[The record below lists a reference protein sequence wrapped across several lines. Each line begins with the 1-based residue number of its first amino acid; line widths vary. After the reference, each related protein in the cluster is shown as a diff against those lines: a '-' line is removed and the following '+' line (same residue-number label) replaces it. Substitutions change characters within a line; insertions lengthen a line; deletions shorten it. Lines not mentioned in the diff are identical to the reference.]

1 MVLPVHEV
9 AVAQGVVMSL
19 LLKVEGLARTF
30 VTRNSTI
37 EVFKDVSFE
46 INQGEVVVIK
56 GRSGE
61 GKSTMLG
68 ILSGLDRQTA
78 GSVVF
83 AGEKLESMT
92 VSELAELRA
101 QKIGMIFQS
110 FNLIG
115 SWTAVENVEA
125 VLMHRGMS
133 SEKRYEKAVAVLRE
147 LGLGERLDNYPS
159 ELSVGQ
165 QQRVAVA
172 RTLVND
178 PVLILA
184 DEPTGDVDAETAQE
198 VIELLLPRVRNG
210 SSALLVATHGAFNT
224 KCADRILILDKG
236 RIIPDN
242 AVNNQSKSQR
252 TKND

>member
-1 MVLPVHEV
+1 MNV
-9 AVAQGVVMSL
+9 
-19 LLKVEGLARTF
+19 LLKVEGLEKTF
-30 VTRNSTI
+30 STRNSVT
-37 EVFKDVSFE
+37 EVFKNVSFE
-46 INQGEVVVIK
+46 ISPGEVVVIK

-83 AGEKLESMT
+83 AGERLESMT

-115 SWTAVENVEA
+115 SWTALENVEA
-125 VLMHRGMS
+125 VLMHRGIS
-133 SEKRYEKAVAVLRE
+133 PVQRRQKAQAVLHE
-147 LGLGERLDNYPS
+147 LGLGERLDNYPT

-178 PVLILA
+178 PLLILA
-184 DEPTGDVDAETAQE
+184 DEPTGDVDAETARE
-198 VIELLLPRVRNG
+198 VVELLLPRVRNG
-210 SSALLVATHGAFNT
+210 SAALLVATHGAFDLNY
-224 KCADRILILDKG
+224 ADRVLTLANRCLVAENGRSQDKG
-236 RIIPDN
+236 VP
-242 AVNNQSKSQR
+242 A
-252 TKND
+252 

>member
-1 MVLPVHEV
+1 
-9 AVAQGVVMSL
+9 MSL

-30 VTRNSTI
+30 VARNSSI

-78 GSVVF
+78 GSVIF

-125 VLMHRGMS
+125 VLMHRGMN
-133 SEKRYEKAVAVLRE
+133 SEERYEKAVAVLRE

-210 SSALLVATHGAFNT
+210 TSALLVATHGAFNT

-236 RIIPDN
+236 RIISDN
-242 AVNNQSKSQR
+242 TVNSQSKSQG
-252 TKND
+252 TKDD

>member
-1 MVLPVHEV
+1 
-9 AVAQGVVMSL
+9 MSL

-30 VTRNSTI
+30 VARNSSI

-78 GSVVF
+78 GSVIF

-125 VLMHRGMS
+125 VLMHRGMN
-133 SEKRYEKAVAVLRE
+133 SEERYEKAVAVLRE

-184 DEPTGDVDAETAQE
+184 DEPTGD
-198 VIELLLPRVRNG
+198 
-210 SSALLVATHGAFNT
+210 
-224 KCADRILILDKG
+224 
-236 RIIPDN
+236 
-242 AVNNQSKSQR
+242 
-252 TKND
+252 

>member
-1 MVLPVHEV
+1 MNV
-9 AVAQGVVMSL
+9 
-19 LLKVEGLARTF
+19 LLKVESLGRTF
-30 VTRNSTI
+30 STRSATV

-46 INQGEVVVIK
+46 LSPGEVLVIK

-78 GSVVF
+78 GSVKF
-83 AGEKLESMT
+83 AGASLETMT

-110 FNLIG
+110 FNLIS

-125 VLMHRGMS
+125 VLMHRGMNPQL
-133 SEKRYEKAVAVLRE
+133 RNEKAIAVLRE
-147 LGLGERLDNYPS
+147 LGLGSRLDNYPA

-178 PVLILA
+178 PLLILA
-184 DEPTGDVDAETAQE
+184 DEPTGDVDAETARE
-198 VIELLLPRVRNG
+198 VVELLMPRVRSG
-210 SSALLVATHGAFNT
+210 SAALLVATHGAFDT
-224 KCADRILILDKG
+224 DYADRVLVLKDG
-236 RIIPDN
+236 CLSPAEDN
-242 AVNNQSKSQR
+242 SAKSKEPGQ
-252 TKND
+252 